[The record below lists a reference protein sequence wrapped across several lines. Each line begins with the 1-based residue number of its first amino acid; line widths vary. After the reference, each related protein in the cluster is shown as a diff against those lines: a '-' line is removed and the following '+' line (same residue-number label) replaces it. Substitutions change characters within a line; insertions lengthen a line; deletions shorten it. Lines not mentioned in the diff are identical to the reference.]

1 MLRWGGVTA
10 CRRVSQRDGVG
21 AWEPH
26 ILRLMRTEQM
36 HSESSPPDPGS
47 PSPSLSTLEG
57 TPQFLPLPPPLSRTP
72 THPAPTL

>member
-36 HSESSPPDPGS
+36 HSESSFCFAGKKFA
-47 PSPSLSTLEG
+47 TI
-57 TPQFLPLPPPLSRTP
+57 
-72 THPAPTL
+72 